1 VNFKKGNGLFK
12 LGKFE
17 EAINE
22 YNKIEISSPLYK
34 YVQFNIKL
42 AKKRALTTSSQ
53 SINTHSTARQLGK
66 PIGFYRILG
75 NSVGDLHVNDQAY
88 TNLIHIVQH
97 ETMFHDVD
105 KWFVINRLVNKSD
118 QKKIIEYLEEHQL
131 NYEVIDF
138 NIDEYKQIG
147 YDFGVLPD
155 SSFWFQKKNNW
166 TNLVANISIR
176 KQKNSYLMNNNG
188 ARNFALRHGKARHK
202 WTMPWDGNC
211 FLSDNQ
217 FAELDEN
224 FRKEAS
230 LKYICT
236 PMERLIDNSDV
247 TANSKAS
254 NAVEEPQIS
263 FRYDAK
269 EMFNED
275 YVYGNKPK
283 VELFKRLDYP
293 GKWDEYKMLYP
304 WEEFMVDA
312 STEAGQYAEGASVF
326 RLSAGNSEAVNSVA
340 NRANTRVKGIAD
352 TIDRVECIYV
362 QENIKSNSY
371 KKMINNV
378 FISYLKEQDLK
389 RLQEIKDGVFQ
400 SQKEKLLFVLYMF
413 VEDLLDDK
421 IIEKLKVN
429 LEPTYEGLDLKNIQ
443 IFSDKFDETLVAL
456 LIALSIKNF
465 HISVKLKLELSMMFY
480 FYFSH
485 KSSKFTSKNVEF
497 FMQITEIIFEN
508 IFNYDIANDFAT
520 INLNHNLRP
529 AAGLNHLTPIK

>member
-1 VNFKKGNGLFK
+1 
-12 LGKFE
+12 
-17 EAINE
+17 
-22 YNKIEISSPLYK
+22 
-34 YVQFNIKL
+34 
-42 AKKRALTTSSQ
+42 
-53 SINTHSTARQLGK
+53 
-66 PIGFYRILG
+66 
-75 NSVGDLHVNDQAY
+75 
-88 TNLIHIVQH
+88 
-97 ETMFHDVD
+97 
-105 KWFVINRLVNKSD
+105 
-118 QKKIIEYLEEHQL
+118 
-131 NYEVIDF
+131 
-138 NIDEYKQIG
+138 
-147 YDFGVLPD
+147 
-155 SSFWFQKKNNW
+155 
-166 TNLVANISIR
+166 
-176 KQKNSYLMNNNG
+176 
-188 ARNFALRHGKARHK
+188 
-202 WTMPWDGNC
+202 
-211 FLSDNQ
+211 
-217 FAELDEN
+217 
-224 FRKEAS
+224 
-230 LKYICT
+230 
-236 PMERLIDNSDV
+236 
-247 TANSKAS
+247 
-254 NAVEEPQIS
+254 
-263 FRYDAK
+263 
-269 EMFNED
+269 
-275 YVYGNKPK
+275 
-283 VELFKRLDYP
+283 
-293 GKWDEYKMLYP
+293 MLYP